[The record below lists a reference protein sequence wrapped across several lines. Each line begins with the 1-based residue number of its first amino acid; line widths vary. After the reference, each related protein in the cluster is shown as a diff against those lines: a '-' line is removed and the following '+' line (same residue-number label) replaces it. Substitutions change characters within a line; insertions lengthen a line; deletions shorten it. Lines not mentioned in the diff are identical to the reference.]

1 MVWLIARPRPLRSGI
16 NMLKTIL
23 LVDDDIDLLNSIAE
37 VLRMRGYFVLEH
49 SDPREALESV
59 RMNENLDCVLTDV
72 EMPGMDGVSL
82 LAEVRRI
89 HPTVEGL
96 LMTGNIRWWG
106 PASSDDI
113 DYLRKPF
120 SCEELLEAI
129 EDRLVS

>member
-1 MVWLIARPRPLRSGI
+1 
-16 NMLKTIL
+16 MLKTIL

-37 VLRMRGYFVLEH
+37 VLRTRGYFVLEH

-59 RMNENLDCVLTDV
+59 RMNENLDCVLADV
-72 EMPGMDGVSL
+72 EIPGMDGSL

-113 DYLRKPF
+113 DCLRKPF